1 MIEDGNIDFKRKKK
15 KGDSRD
21 TLDVVPVPY
30 ITERVKDC
38 VSKLKLEN
46 FEVLNRL
53 TISFSNQEV
62 LHKIVSCMIPI
73 SYF

>member
-1 MIEDGNIDFKRKKK
+1 MIEDGNIEFKRKKK
-15 KGDSRD
+15 KGDPRD
-21 TLDVVPVPY
+21 TLDLVPVPY
-30 ITERVKDC
+30 ITERVKDS

-62 LHKIVSCMIPI
+62 LHKIVSCVI
-73 SYF
+73 SINYL